1 MGGGG
6 GRAHLVHL
14 LHVQVRVESV
24 GIGHCRGLLA
34 ELVLRHDVKPNHLL
48 VALNRE
54 LVLDVLDAQIR
65 ANRPVPVI
73 SSRGVSFPFH
83 FQRERIVFQ
92 GGAQLTCPKGIGA
105 PSRRRGG
112 CCSSASPSGAWCAS
126 ARPEHE
132 RDEKLRRERSAPPE
146 FLPARI
152 KSSRERSDFGS
163 PWSSACPA
171 PCPPR

>member
-1 MGGGG
+1 M
-6 GRAHLVHL
+6 
-14 LHVQVRVESV
+14 

-83 FQRERIVFQ
+83 FQRERIVFL
-92 GGAQLTCPKGIGA
+92 GGGSTHLSQRNRCTFSKE
-105 PSRRRGG
+105 RRLLFISVTKWRMVRL
-112 CCSSASPSGAWCAS
+112 SAS
-126 ARPEHE
+126 
-132 RDEKLRRERSAPPE
+132 
-146 FLPARI
+146 
-152 KSSRERSDFGS
+152 
-163 PWSSACPA
+163 
-171 PCPPR
+171 